1 MAAVLAEADPAEE
14 AVLHRYGLH
23 LGQLFQITDD
33 LLDVSGTLETM
44 GKKPGQDA
52 VMHKSTYISLLGK
65 DKARNMAEKEAE
77 QAVQIVKN
85 LNRDTKP
92 LQELLYLLLNR
103 TK

>member
-1 MAAVLAEADPAEE
+1 
-14 AVLHRYGLH
+14 
-23 LGQLFQITDD
+23 
-33 LLDVSGTLETM
+33 
-44 GKKPGQDA
+44 
-52 VMHKSTYISLLGK
+52 
-65 DKARNMAEKEAE
+65 MAEKEAE